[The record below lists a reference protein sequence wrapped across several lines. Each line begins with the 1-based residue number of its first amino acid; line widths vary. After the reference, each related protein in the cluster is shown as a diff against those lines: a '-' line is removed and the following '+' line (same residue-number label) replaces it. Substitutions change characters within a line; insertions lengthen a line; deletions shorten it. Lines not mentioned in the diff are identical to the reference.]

1 MLGILGGRT
10 AYLSP
15 PLFQIDTL
23 EKASG
28 SGRQELKIK
37 TLQHEMEWR

>member
-1 MLGILGGRT
+1 MLGILGGKT

-28 SGRQELKIK
+28 SGRQELK